1 MHYCSQMIHTKA
13 HSTFVG
19 YASGKNKS
27 TFFAG
32 DITHSDCLVRTS
44 LLSVSGYFSIFV
56 RLARKCLPGCVITRR
71 IMTIQFILLRFDFS
85 VVFLWNKNGLSP
97 QKCNCNKFWGER
109 KTARVSVSQR
119 YILGTIIHA
128 RHILSG
134 QIIKQSVFFFF
145 IWEHLELNFVG

>member
-56 RLARKCLPGCVITRR
+56 RLARKCLPGCVITRG
-71 IMTIQFILLRFDFS
+71 IMTIQFYSCVSI
-85 VVFLWNKNGLSP
+85 
-97 QKCNCNKFWGER
+97 
-109 KTARVSVSQR
+109 SVSYSFEIKMGSAHKNATATNFGVKEKLQGF
-119 YILGTIIHA
+119 LCHNGTYLEQ
-128 RHILSG
+128 LSTRVTFYPG
-134 QIIKQSVFFFF
+134 K
-145 IWEHLELNFVG
+145 